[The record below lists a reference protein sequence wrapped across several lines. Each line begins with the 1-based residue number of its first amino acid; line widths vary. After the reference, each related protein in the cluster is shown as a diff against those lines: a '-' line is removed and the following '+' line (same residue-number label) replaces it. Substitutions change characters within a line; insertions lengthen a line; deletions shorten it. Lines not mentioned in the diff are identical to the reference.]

1 MKQHTLWLV
10 LFLLASASA
19 VYASDVGFSAGVSVG
34 LPGVGV
40 NVGVGAPGY
49 SYQGAPAYA
58 YQEAP
63 AYPYQPVEIEE
74 PPVFVQPPELGFY
87 AAVGVPY
94 DLFFLNNLFYLFSGN
109 AWYASPYYNGPWSSI
124 YYDNLPYALNRYPF
138 ERIRY
143 YRDDYYGRYQRYGAW
158 DGYRHF
164 RPDRHGWGRD
174 GYGRTGYTYSR
185 RNGPGPT
192 YGERPS
198 YNRHYSRGQGY
209 GDGRVYSR
217 PNSYSQSHGARPVY
231 SRSNSYSQS
240 YGNRP
245 SYSRPYNTFQ
255 ANTNRTAYTRPY
267 SHGQGGGSTV
277 SYSRPNSSGQGF
289 SGRHSYSRQN
299 TPSQGASGRHGGSGS
314 GSYGHGNGEMRGHGR

>member
-1 MKQHTLWLV
+1 MKRNTLWFV
-10 LFLLASASA
+10 LLLLAPASA
-19 VYASDVGFSAGVSVG
+19 VYASDVGFNAGVSVG
-34 LPGVGV
+34 FPGVGV
-40 NVGVGAPGY
+40 SVGVGAPGY
-49 SYQGAPAYA
+49 SYQEAPAYA
-58 YQEAP
+58 YREAP
-63 AYPYQPVEIEE
+63 AYPYQQVEIEE

-94 DLFFLNNLFYLFSGN
+94 NLFFLNNLYYLFSGN
-109 AWYASPYYNGPWSSI
+109 AWFASPYYNGPWSSI
-124 YYDNLPYALNRYPF
+124 YYGDLPYALNRYPF

-143 YRDDYYGRYQRYGAW
+143 FRDDYYGRYQRYGAW

-164 RPDRHGWGRD
+164 RPDRHGWGRE
-174 GYGRTGYTYSR
+174 GYGRRVYSYSR
-185 RNGPGPT
+185 PNGPGHA

-198 YNRHYSRGQGY
+198 YNRQYSRGQRY

-217 PNSYSQSHGARPVY
+217 PNSYSQSYGARPVY
-231 SRSNSYSQS
+231 SRPNTSGRN

-245 SYSRPYNTFQ
+245 SYSRPYNNFQ

-277 SYSRPNSSGQGF
+277 SYSRPNNSGQGF

-299 TPSQGASGRHGGSGS
+299 SPSQGTTGRHGGSGP
-314 GSYGHGNGEMRGHGR
+314 GSYGHGNGERRGHGR